1 MGSPADLV
9 GSNLVD
15 FKLQALDGSDAGL
28 LSDHVGKG
36 KKVVLDFYTS
46 W

>member
-1 MGSPADLV
+1 MVLGEPF
-9 GSNLVD
+9 VD
-15 FKLQALDGSDAGL
+15 FDAKTVDGKDVK
-28 LSDHVGKG
+28 LSDYVGKG